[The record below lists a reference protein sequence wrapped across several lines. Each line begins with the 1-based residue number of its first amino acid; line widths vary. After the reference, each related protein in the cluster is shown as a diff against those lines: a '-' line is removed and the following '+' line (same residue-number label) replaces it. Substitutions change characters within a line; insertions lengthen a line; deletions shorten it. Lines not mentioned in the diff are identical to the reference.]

1 MKKLAIFLISLLC
14 FPPLFAVEP
23 TKEQKQAVFMMN
35 YSQYVAYKLKT
46 YNNILALEEEYSIL
60 NNNMNFETIRD
71 SDSVETINRLMDSI
85 HTERKNH
92 KARQRL
98 KAVVERRMNDAL
110 YNSIPNITTIVTGG
124 ATPLSAALNIAST
137 IGGIYT
143 SYQRYKNQ
151 ISEEY
156 DEKMFELQNLTEDN
170 LNDIYKDLNTYTF
183 NLLKRYNIS
192 DEWRLNEQELS
203 NIFKYLK
210 DSDAKRAYTNLKNM
224 SEGRYVQHF
233 PMFWYHLARAAQ
245 NAGEEADALRYYSR
259 FENENIEIFR
269 YDKTAVDAYKGKI
282 AILQKNKNANRNEI
296 YSKLAF
302 IEKNKTTWNDY
313 YFCALVYAQF
323 DDTKNA
329 KRLLERNIN
338 ELSSEVDN
346 QFLDGSRIDEIFAD
360 TGESAGLLDGF
371 FKKSESSTAPVETV
385 GSIEY
390 DGLELSR
397 ALLSE
402 IGGKSGRTFS
412 ENSIERQYASDT
424 QSTNEALYYFG
435 QVTSSSIAEKYKADA
450 KRVLVS
456 TKVPSEKKYRVDVM
470 IPLQWMLSANSELKA
485 VFWSEKANDFIF
497 IPMKIDERA
506 SKKQRKSQK
515 TSPKETLICYTTGDF
530 NLEWKKDGM
539 FFDSIILIHSAY
551 PIEFQYSVNISK
563 QVKELAPNAIYFN
576 KKKYAL

>member
-1 MKKLAIFLISLLC
+1 
-14 FPPLFAVEP
+14 
-23 TKEQKQAVFMMN
+23 MMN

-245 NAGEEADALRYYSR
+245 NAGEEAAALRYYSR

-269 YDKTAVDAYKGKI
+269 YDRTAVDAYKGKI

-360 TGESAGLLDGF
+360 TEESAGLLDGF
-371 FKKSESSTAPVETV
+371 FKKSESSTVPVETV
-385 GSIEY
+385 GSSEY

-515 TSPKETLICYTTGDF
+515 TSPKETLICYTTDDF
-530 NLEWKKDGM
+530 NLEWKKDEL
-539 FFDSIILIHSAY
+539 FFHGIVLVHRLY
-551 PIEFQYSVNISK
+551 LIEFEYSVNISK
-563 QVKELAPNAIYFN
+563 QVKGIVPYAVLFN
-576 KKKYAL
+576 RKEYAL